1 MSTARELG
9 ERIKVLVRSGDAWLF
24 HGDKGEHSRDVA
36 LRLIDQ
42 LVSLAQPGEGALTG
56 WTKPEE
62 GLPELGVEVLVWS
75 KEPWEKEPS
84 MKLDTWNEQHEAPL
98 SFSTQTI
105 PIGPGWNNH
114 DDFYSVIAWMPLPP
128 PPGIT
133 STPGDSNG

>member
-1 MSTARELG
+1 MSTARDYAEARLDDFLSQFDEADQ
-9 ERIKVLVRSGDAWLF
+9 ERILRY
-24 HGDKGEHSRDVA
+24 A
-36 LRLIDQ
+36 LDHIVPRMKRLP
-42 LVSLAQPGEGALTG
+42 QPGEGALTG

-105 PIGPGWNNH
+105 PIGPGWDNH
-114 DDFYSVIAWMPLPP
+114 DDFYSVIAWMPLPT

-133 STPGDSNG
+133 STPTGDSNG